1 MAVDGA
7 AGTQHTDRARLWD
20 LGRDLG
26 GERYPSRQLYE
37 LAFANSPTAMAV
49 VSETGDVLEVNAA
62 FCELVGHGRA
72 ALVGPA
78 GAGILRV
85 DGVEAGGATVLDSCV
100 ANLGRRSVRWR
111 RGDGSIVG
119 AEVTT
124 GRFELPGARGACCVI
139 AARDV
144 ASEDELVAQLTFQ
157 AFHDPLTGLA
167 NRVLFE
173 DRLGHALA
181 RAARAGGGC
190 GAVFLL
196 DLDDFKGVN
205 DTLGHHVGDELL
217 VALADRL
224 RVQTRASDTLCRFGG
239 DEFLL
244 LVEDLDGAVEVN
256 QVAARL
262 MRSFDEPFAVGGTS
276 VIQQASLGIV
286 PWATGDEDPTSLF
299 ARADTAMY
307 EAKRLGKGRHVVFDP
322 GVHERAVQR
331 FELAQELRGALAA
344 DELSMHFQ
352 PLVDLATGKVEGFE
366 ALMRWA
372 HPTRASV
379 PPTVFVALAEESD
392 LIFDLGAFALRE
404 ATRRAMSWTALD
416 SDRSLYVSVN
426 LSTRQLYDPN
436 LVRVVE
442 EALTLSGLPPSRLV
456 LEVTESAALG
466 DLEAANQTM
475 QRLVHL
481 GIRMAIDDFGI
492 GYSSLSYLSLIYPKI
507 IKIDHSL
514 VRGCDDDP
522 DRLTL
527 LEGVVSLG
535 HGLGAKVVA
544 EGVETAEHLAC
555 LRMVG
560 CDVGQGYLFSP
571 AVAAGEVVATMRRIE
586 EARRIEKRHRVEEA
600 GAAGWPSAGEEA
612 RPADDLDTAAP
623 IGRTGRGGH

>member
-7 AGTQHTDRARLWD
+7 AGTQHAGDAVA
-20 LGRDLG
+20 GRSPAAPAPWHVTG
-26 GERYPSRQLYE
+26 RELYE
-37 LAFANSPTAMAV
+37 RAFALNPTPLLVLDGSGFV
-49 VSETGDVLEVNAA
+49 VEVNDA
-62 FCELVGHGRA
+62 FCALVGHDRA
-72 ALVGPA
+72 TLLGPGGGQVLGLAERGPDDLRQLGDSPA
-78 GAGILRV
+78 GS
-85 DGVEAGGATVLDSCV
+85 GA
-100 ANLGRRSVRWR
+100 RPVRWR
-111 RGDGSIVG
+111 RDDGST
-119 AEVTT
+119 VTT
-124 GRFELPGARGACCVI
+124 RVAATFFELPGVPDGCWLL
-139 AARDV
+139 AARDT
-144 ASEDELVAQLTFQ
+144 SGEDDLVEQLTYQ

-181 RAARAGGGC
+181 RATRAGGGC

-224 RVQTRASDTLCRFGG
+224 RLQTRVSDTLCRFGG

-244 LVEDLDGAVEVN
+244 LVEDLESPHDVDD
-256 QVAARL
+256 VAARL
-262 MRSFDEPFAVGGTS
+262 MSSFEDPFEVGGTS

-286 PWATGDEDPTSLF
+286 PWSTGNEDPTSLF

-344 DELSMHFQ
+344 GELSMHFQ
-352 PLVDLATGKVEGFE
+352 PLVELATGRVEGFE

-372 HPTRASV
+372 HPTRATV
-379 PPTVFVALAEESD
+379 PPDVFIAIAEESD
-392 LIFDLGAFALRE
+392 LIFELGAFALRE
-404 ATRRAMSWTALD
+404 ATRRAMGWTAVEHG
-416 SDRSLYVSVN
+416 RSLYVSVN

-436 LVRVVE
+436 LVRTVE

-456 LEVTESAALG
+456 LEVTETAALG

-475 QRLVHL
+475 QRLVQL
-481 GIRMAIDDFGI
+481 GATIAIDDFGI

-507 IKIDHSL
+507 IKIDQSL
-514 VRGCDDDP
+514 VRGCPGDP
-522 DRLTL
+522 DRLVL

-544 EGVETAEHLAC
+544 EGIENAEHLAC
-555 LRMVG
+555 VRAVG

-571 AVAAGEVVATMRRIE
+571 AVPAGDVAAAL
-586 EARRIEKRHRVEEA
+586 HRVEE
-600 GAAGWPSAGEEA
+600 EL
-612 RPADDLDTAAP
+612 RR
-623 IGRTGRGGH
+623 GRH

>member
-1 MAVDGA
+1 MTTSSCNGTREVGYVAVDGA
-7 AGTQHTDRARLWD
+7 AGTQHAGGTVAGRPRAASIAAVARP
-20 LGRDLG
+20 GSG
-26 GERYPSRQLYE
+26 PGLYE
-37 LAFANSPTAMAV
+37 RAFALNPTPLV
-49 VSETGDVLEVNAA
+49 VLDGAGHVLEVNDA
-62 FCELVGHGRA
+62 FCTLVGHDR
-72 ALVGPA
+72 
-78 GAGILRV
+78 
-85 DGVEAGGATVLDSCV
+85 ATVLGPD
-100 ANLGRRSVRWR
+100 AGRVLELEDHAGDETLWLDGSAGGSGTRLVRWR
-111 RGDGSIVG
+111 RADGS
-119 AEVTT
+119 AVTARVT
-124 GRFELPGARGACCVI
+124 ASGFELPGVPDGCWLL
-139 AARDV
+139 AARDT
-144 ASEDELVAQLTFQ
+144 SGEDDLVAQLTYQ

-181 RAARAGGGC
+181 RATRAGGGC

-224 RVQTRASDTLCRFGG
+224 RLQTRLSDTLCRFGG

-244 LVEDLDGAVEVN
+244 LVEDLESPFELDS
-256 QVAARL
+256 VASRL
-262 MRSFDEPFAVGGTS
+262 MSSFDEPFEVGGTS

-286 PWATGDEDPTSLF
+286 PWSTGSEDPTSLF

-344 DELSMHFQ
+344 GELSMHFQ
-352 PLVDLATGKVEGFE
+352 PLVELASGRVEGFE

-372 HPTRASV
+372 HPTRSTV
-379 PPTVFVALAEESD
+379 PPDVFIAIAEESD
-392 LIFDLGAFALRE
+392 LIFELGAFALRE
-404 ATRRAMSWTALD
+404 ATRRAMGWTAVER
-416 SDRSLYVSVN
+416 DRSPYVSVN

-436 LVRVVE
+436 LVRTVE

-475 QRLVHL
+475 QRLVQL
-481 GIRMAIDDFGI
+481 GATIAIDDFGI

-507 IKIDHSL
+507 IKMDHSL
-514 VRGCDDDP
+514 VRGCPGDA
-522 DRLTL
+522 DRLVL

-535 HGLGAKVVA
+535 HGLGARVVA
-544 EGVETAEHLAC
+544 EGIETAEHLAC
-555 LRMVG
+555 VRAVG

-571 AVAAGEVVATMRRIE
+571 AVAVGDIVTTL
-586 EARRIEKRHRVEEA
+586 HRVEE
-600 GAAGWPSAGEEA
+600 EL
-612 RPADDLDTAAP
+612 R
-623 IGRTGRGGH
+623 RGGH